1 MICETCG
8 KAIRDD
14 AAFCPHCG
22 ARVPGGPTYD
32 DYAYEAFISY
42 RHLERDTK
50 IATRLQ
56 RSLEGYRLPRGIARA
71 DDGATRLG
79 KLFRDQDELPT
90 SQSLGDQIEG
100 ALKRSRRLVVIC
112 TPQTNESQW
121 VQREVELYASF
132 HGRDAI
138 VIALAAGEPSESF
151 PTLMRS
157 RLVQAEDGTVVSVE
171 EEPIAADFRDGTRKQ
186 FDLERLRVAASIIG
200 CGFDE
205 LRQRQ
210 HARRMRVIAAATSA
224 VAVLS
229 TAFGSF
235 SLWQQHQIEENY
247 RQTQIR
253 ESESLAVESAELL
266 EQGDRMQAIQVALA
280 ALPQSSTSDDRPF
293 VPAAQLALER
303 ALQVYPTKSY
313 WRSCYSIDDVEGT
326 YAACEEGLQAFLKT
340 DGTILVTNINDGLE
354 VCSFDPVV
362 EVAALKPDA
371 SEEDLREEC
380 KFAFC
385 GDRLIWW
392 NGKLYALFDARTGKA
407 QWVTVHKNLLA
418 NDNIIEELANELT
431 WNMLNNGLIF
441 GMDTVN
447 EQVYPSPDGKQF
459 AVTWCNTSMEFEDGG
474 AAYTSYETPIVVTID
489 IETGEAQRV
498 YQLPAREYDKG
509 IPTNRETI
517 RLAYSPDGTTMAVAN
532 YGKLHLLDLAS
543 GEVKTEDLQQPY
555 AYSVDFAGDAIV
567 AISAESSG
575 VTEIYIT
582 PIDDGAYIDVF
593 DTDLKPLWH
602 ATEKPPKRAD
612 AELTQKPTRAF
623 VAGTTNDTGDLIVA
637 VGYSL
642 IIYHHSTGKEV
653 RRIQTTEP
661 IASCQNLNGALCYV
675 DSAGHLNFASA
686 EADTI
691 ANAID
696 HFGLQVPQTDKAT
709 FTLSDRY
716 YAAQWNSDTSSY
728 RVYRATNR
736 YDSPGMD
743 PFDGSSLIPLDN
755 LWYWGSKPTEKGG
768 LLLES
773 DGSLVLIDLETLETS
788 WRVPKDARAGD
799 NIRSAVIVD
808 QSIALVSEVGS
819 DRLRISLL
827 SWDDGSLLD
836 LFEPKVESTLVYDL
850 ATIERDGT
858 TYLMLKQPKVH
869 RMYDLSTHKE
879 VTTYAREDE
888 ESMALSWYTDDAILS
903 VSLGEDRRTYQVIS
917 LDTGERVPAD
927 IDECVV
933 PGWEVGSVAADLLD
947 DGSQFATVDVAGT
960 VRLYDTTDW
969 SLVWESTEQYPKAQ
983 HLAFSKDGQHLLLQS
998 LTGTCLLLSAQDG
1011 SVVAVS
1017 STVLPTIT
1025 SSYYTD
1031 DDTLVAY
1038 YTTDGVRPTF
1048 GTALVSL
1055 DPERFG
1061 PVDDVFCG
1069 QVFTY
1074 AKQRVFTFDQSAD
1087 RVVVLNH
1094 YTLDELIELAQQTVQ
1109 GHELTDAERHLYR
1122 ID

>member
-8 KAIRDD
+8 KTIRDD

-22 ARVPGGPTYD
+22 ARMPGGPTYD

-50 IATRLQ
+50 VATRLQ
-56 RSLEGYRLPRGIARA
+56 RSLEGYRLPRGIVRA

-112 TPQTNESQW
+112 TPQPNESQW

-392 NGKLYALFDARTGKA
+392 NGKL
-407 QWVTVHKNLLA
+407 
-418 NDNIIEELANELT
+418 
-431 WNMLNNGLIF
+431 
-441 GMDTVN
+441 
-447 EQVYPSPDGKQF
+447 
-459 AVTWCNTSMEFEDGG
+459 
-474 AAYTSYETPIVVTID
+474 
-489 IETGEAQRV
+489 
-498 YQLPAREYDKG
+498 
-509 IPTNRETI
+509 
-517 RLAYSPDGTTMAVAN
+517 
-532 YGKLHLLDLAS
+532 
-543 GEVKTEDLQQPY
+543 
-555 AYSVDFAGDAIV
+555 
-567 AISAESSG
+567 
-575 VTEIYIT
+575 
-582 PIDDGAYIDVF
+582 
-593 DTDLKPLWH
+593 
-602 ATEKPPKRAD
+602 
-612 AELTQKPTRAF
+612 
-623 VAGTTNDTGDLIVA
+623 
-637 VGYSL
+637 
-642 IIYHHSTGKEV
+642 
-653 RRIQTTEP
+653 
-661 IASCQNLNGALCYV
+661 
-675 DSAGHLNFASA
+675 
-686 EADTI
+686 
-691 ANAID
+691 
-696 HFGLQVPQTDKAT
+696 
-709 FTLSDRY
+709 
-716 YAAQWNSDTSSY
+716 
-728 RVYRATNR
+728 
-736 YDSPGMD
+736 
-743 PFDGSSLIPLDN
+743 
-755 LWYWGSKPTEKGG
+755 
-768 LLLES
+768 
-773 DGSLVLIDLETLETS
+773 
-788 WRVPKDARAGD
+788 
-799 NIRSAVIVD
+799 
-808 QSIALVSEVGS
+808 
-819 DRLRISLL
+819 
-827 SWDDGSLLD
+827 
-836 LFEPKVESTLVYDL
+836 
-850 ATIERDGT
+850 
-858 TYLMLKQPKVH
+858 
-869 RMYDLSTHKE
+869 
-879 VTTYAREDE
+879 
-888 ESMALSWYTDDAILS
+888 
-903 VSLGEDRRTYQVIS
+903 
-917 LDTGERVPAD
+917 
-927 IDECVV
+927 
-933 PGWEVGSVAADLLD
+933 
-947 DGSQFATVDVAGT
+947 
-960 VRLYDTTDW
+960 
-969 SLVWESTEQYPKAQ
+969 
-983 HLAFSKDGQHLLLQS
+983 
-998 LTGTCLLLSAQDG
+998 
-1011 SVVAVS
+1011 
-1017 STVLPTIT
+1017 
-1025 SSYYTD
+1025 
-1031 DDTLVAY
+1031 
-1038 YTTDGVRPTF
+1038 
-1048 GTALVSL
+1048 
-1055 DPERFG
+1055 
-1061 PVDDVFCG
+1061 
-1069 QVFTY
+1069 
-1074 AKQRVFTFDQSAD
+1074 
-1087 RVVVLNH
+1087 
-1094 YTLDELIELAQQTVQ
+1094 
-1109 GHELTDAERHLYR
+1109 
-1122 ID
+1122 